1 MLVVTTVSAR
11 GGGRAEK
18 STWTSFLRP
27 RRGKVRSS
35 SRPSARMLDE
45 SDSGGMK
52 GNFFF
57 FFFVEIKWLTSVKWE
72 RERERMW
79 KNGTFFYYYL
89 RCKENLDN

>member
-18 STWTSFLRP
+18 SAWTSFLRP

-57 FFFVEIKWLTSVKWE
+57 FFFFVEIKWLTSVKWE
-72 RERERMW
+72 RKRENVEER
-79 KNGTFFYYYL
+79 NFFL
-89 RCKENLDN
+89 LLFTM